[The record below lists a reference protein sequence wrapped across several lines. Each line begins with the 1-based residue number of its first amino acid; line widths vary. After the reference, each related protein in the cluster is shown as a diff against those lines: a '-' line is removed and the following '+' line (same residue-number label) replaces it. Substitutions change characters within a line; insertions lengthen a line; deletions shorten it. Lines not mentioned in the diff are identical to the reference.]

1 MESVRNNS
9 VEFSLVN
16 TVKFEID
23 DKFSIYNS
31 ILTELIPEEQMQYKV
46 FEVEKR
52 EKDLNQLRELYIQ
65 KLEKL
70 YSNLT

>member
-1 MESVRNNS
+1 
-9 VEFSLVN
+9 
-16 TVKFEID
+16 
-23 DKFSIYNS
+23 
-31 ILTELIPEEQMQYKV
+31 MQYKV